1 MNRIEGILRL
11 LDLSFPEVEIMK
23 PVGSILVV
31 LGLIFVAVGD
41 TFLPKPL
48 STASKNTRTYVNNI
62 FLSFTP
68 DTDFEKPSKQR
79 DAQVDDMEERV
90 KGNRDQLIGP

>member
-1 MNRIEGILRL
+1 
-11 LDLSFPEVEIMK
+11 MK
-23 PVGSILVV
+23 PIGSIILV

-48 STASKNTRTYVNNI
+48 STASKNARTYVNNI

-79 DAQVDDMEERV
+79 EAQVDDLEERV
-90 KGNRDQLIGP
+90 KGNRDRLVEQP

>member
-1 MNRIEGILRL
+1 ML
-11 LDLSFPEVEIMK
+11 FPEVEIMK
-23 PVGSILVV
+23 SFGSTILV

-41 TFLPKPL
+41 SFLPKPL
-48 STASKNTRTYVNNI
+48 STVSKNARTQVNNI

-79 DAQVDDMEERV
+79 DNQVQEMEERV
-90 KGNRDQLIGP
+90 KGNRGELIKRP

>member
-1 MNRIEGILRL
+1 
-11 LDLSFPEVEIMK
+11 MK
-23 PVGSILVV
+23 PLGSIILV

-41 TFLPKPL
+41 SFLPKPL
-48 STASKNTRTYVNNI
+48 STASKNARTQVNKV

-79 DAQVDDMEERV
+79 DAQVNDMEERV
-90 KGNRDQLIGP
+90 KGNRDQLIEQP

>member
-1 MNRIEGILRL
+1 
-11 LDLSFPEVEIMK
+11 MK
-23 PVGSILVV
+23 PVGSIILV
-31 LGLIFVAVGD
+31 LGLIFVAAGD

-48 STASKNTRTYVNNI
+48 STLSKNTRTYVNNI

-79 DAQVDDMEERV
+79 DAQVEDMEERV
-90 KGNRDQLIGP
+90 KGNRDQLLEQP

>member
-1 MNRIEGILRL
+1 M
-11 LDLSFPEVEIMK
+11 PEVEIMK
-23 PVGSILVV
+23 PLGSIILV
-31 LGLIFVAVGD
+31 LGLIFVAAGD
-41 TFLPKPL
+41 SFLPKPL
-48 STASKNTRTYVNNI
+48 STVSKHTRTQVNKI

-90 KGNRDQLIGP
+90 KGNREQLVEKP